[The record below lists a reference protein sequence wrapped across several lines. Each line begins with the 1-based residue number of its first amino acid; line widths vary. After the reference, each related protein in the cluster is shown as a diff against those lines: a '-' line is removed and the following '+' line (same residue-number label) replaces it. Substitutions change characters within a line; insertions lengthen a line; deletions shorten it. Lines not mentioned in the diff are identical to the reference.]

1 MTAFLIVKAKVPN
14 NLIKNFDEWYKK
26 YHLTEA
32 HMNFKSI
39 SSFRGWISKNE
50 HHAFY
55 QFKDLSTAKNIL
67 DSKEL
72 SLMIKKFD
80 KKWLGNVSRSR
91 ELIEIIQKI

>member
-26 YHLTEA
+26 NHLTEA

-39 SSFRGWISKNE
+39 SSFRGWINKNE